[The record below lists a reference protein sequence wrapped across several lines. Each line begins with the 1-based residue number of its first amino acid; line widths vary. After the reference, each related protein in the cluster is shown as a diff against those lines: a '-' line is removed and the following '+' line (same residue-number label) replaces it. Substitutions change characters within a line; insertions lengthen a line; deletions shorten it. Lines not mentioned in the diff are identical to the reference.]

1 MTAPGSGPGGGEP
14 ADAAA
19 PTGAP
24 GWIRTLGT
32 GLGCL
37 FLLVGGAVL
46 VVVALAYVFNEP
58 ALALAAVALVV
69 ALVAYRSRRRT

>member
-1 MTAPGSGPGGGEP
+1 MTAPDPGTSGSEP
-14 ADAAA
+14 SAGTPASGQSLA
-19 PTGAP
+19 
-24 GWIRTLGT
+24 RKLGT

-37 FLLVGGAVL
+37 FLVVGGAVL

-69 ALVAYRSRRRT
+69 ALVAYRSRRAKP